1 MLAYTLNKQLDGNKI
16 LLDIQNLINQY
27 DSGNNEKILVIQIKE
42 IIGDSNAHIPKLEY
56 KAT

>member
-42 IIGDSNAHIPKLEY
+42 IVNDSNAHIPKLEY
-56 KAT
+56 KDT